1 MLAIV
6 VIQLNTFIQN
16 VKANEIIEYGNALVT
31 DHNSKVFDSSSL
43 KQLRFIKEYSH
54 FKDDDRSIRITS
66 DNIDDFF
73 LTHYDNLDININF
86 TTIDLQNFILEIQKD
101 EDYTTIKY
109 KEPDGITII
118 GHQYIYYFDHYTLN
132 RYSKECSEALRPLLT
147 HLENNSLTIP
157 NNELPRFSK
166 YIIDSVVPYVEF
178 TGDDIDESKRF
189 STSIKIRWCYSNIRK
204 IFRIRRNHSNV
215 LSL

>member
-1 MLAIV
+1 MIYK
-6 VIQLNTFIQN
+6 T
-16 VKANEIIEYGNALVT
+16 
-31 DHNSKVFDSSSL
+31 
-43 KQLRFIKEYSH
+43 H
-54 FKDDDRSIRITS
+54 FR
-66 DNIDDFF
+66 N
-73 LTHYDNLDININF
+73 
-86 TTIDLQNFILEIQKD
+86 QKD

-132 RYSKECSEALRPLLT
+132 RYSKKCSDALRPLLT

-178 TGDDIDESKRF
+178 TGDDIDEYLPMD
-189 STSIKIRWCYSNIRK
+189 I
-204 IFRIRRNHSNV
+204 
-215 LSL
+215 SLLI

>member
-1 MLAIV
+1 MERYY
-6 VIQLNTFIQN
+6 T
-16 VKANEIIEYGNALVT
+16 Y
-31 DHNSKVFDSSSL
+31 S
-43 KQLRFIKEYSH
+43 RFIKEYFH
-54 FKDDDRSIRITS
+54 LKDDDRSIRITS

-118 GHQYIYYFDHYTLN
+118 GHQYIYYFDQYTLN
-132 RYSKECSEALRPLLT
+132 RYSKECSDALRPLLT

-178 TGDDIDESKRF
+178 TGDDIDEYLPMDISLL
-189 STSIKIRWCYSNIRK
+189 IR
-204 IFRIRRNHSNV
+204 
-215 LSL
+215 LSR